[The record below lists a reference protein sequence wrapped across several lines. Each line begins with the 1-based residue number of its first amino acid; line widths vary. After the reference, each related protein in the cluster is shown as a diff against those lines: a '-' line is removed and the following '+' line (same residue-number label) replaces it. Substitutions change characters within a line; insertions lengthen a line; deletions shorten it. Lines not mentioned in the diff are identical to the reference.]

1 MNRPNSENPGSAFD
15 DTLEDILELLEE
27 DTQHFIYLTGA
38 AGTGKTTLIERV
50 KDESLLK
57 KMVVAPTGVAALNI
71 GGSTINSAFR
81 IGFDTFPVIQESKD
95 PRFKKLLKNLEL
107 LIIDEI
113 SMVRAPMLDAISE
126 TLQIHRNSSK
136 PFGGI
141 HVLAC
146 GDLFQLPPV
155 VKENEESAIFER
167 YGSVY
172 FFSADNFRAIEKP
185 IFFELVTSFRQQDD
199 KEFYNLLNNVRLG
212 KNLESSINIINKTC
226 HNPEFDTE
234 SSLIITS
241 RKYRAEQ
248 INDEMLSR
256 IDGPVTAAKSK
267 EQGELNENDL
277 PAPRELRV
285 KEDAKV
291 MFIKNDP
298 DGRWVNGTIGVVI
311 DCSDKNKKVIKVKVD
326 KEVFK
331 VKREE
336 WNKVRYV
343 YDEYNDEMEE
353 EVVSSFKQFPL
364 KLGWAVTIHKAQ
376 GLTLDSCSVDLGEG
390 AFATGQAYV
399 ALSRCK
405 TLDSLNLYRELKVQ
419 DALVDPDIQDFHAEH
434 FGQLYNNN

>member
-1 MNRPNSENPGSAFD
+1 MTAPESDNPTSVFD
-15 DTLEDILELLEE
+15 SKLESILELLEE
-27 DTQHFIYLTGA
+27 EDSQHFIYLPGA

-50 KDESLLK
+50 KDECLLR

-81 IGFDTFPVIQESKD
+81 IGFDTFPNIQESKD
-95 PRFKKLLKNLEL
+95 PRFKKLLKKLEL

-126 TLQIHRNSSK
+126 TLKVHRNSSE

-155 VKENEESAIFER
+155 VKDHEESAIFEK
-167 YGSVY
+167 YDSVY
-172 FFSADNFRAIEKP
+172 FFSALSYKEVANP
-185 IFFELVTSFRQQDD
+185 SFFELSSSFRQKDD
-199 KEFYNLLNNVRLG
+199 EEFYELLNNVRLG
-212 KNLESSINIINKTC
+212 ANLEESIARINSAC

-248 INDEMLSR
+248 INEEMLNL
-256 IDGPVTAAKSK
+256 IEGPATAAKSR
-267 EQGELNENDL
+267 EQGDLNENDL

-311 DCSDKNKKVIKVKVD
+311 DCSDKNKKVIKVKVG

-336 WNKVRYV
+336 WNKVKYV

-353 EVVSSFKQFPL
+353 EIVSSFKQFPL

-376 GLTLDSCSVDLGEG
+376 GLTLESCSVDLGEG

-405 TLDSLNLYRELKVQ
+405 TMESLNLYQELKIK

-434 FGQLYNNN
+434 FG

>member
-1 MNRPNSENPGSAFD
+1 MSRSNSENPASAFD
-15 DTLEDILELLEE
+15 NTLEDILELLEE

-38 AGTGKTTLIERV
+38 AGTGKTTLIEHV
-50 KDESLLK
+50 KDECLLK

-155 VKENEESAIFER
+155 VKENEETAIFER
-167 YGSVY
+167 YESVY
-172 FFSADNFRAIEKP
+172 FFSADNFQAIESP
-185 IFFELVTSFRQQDD
+185 SFFELVSSFRQQDD
-199 KEFYNLLNNVRLG
+199 KEFYDLLNNVRLG
-212 KNLESSINIINKTC
+212 QNLEESIKTINQTC

-248 INDEMLSR
+248 INEEMLNL
-256 IDGPVTAAKSK
+256 IDGPATAAKSK

-285 KEDAKV
+285 KENAKV

-311 DCSDKNKKVIKVKVD
+311 DCSDKNKKVIKVKVG

-336 WNKVRYV
+336 WNKVRYI
-343 YDEYNDEMEE
+343 YDEFNDEMEE

-376 GLTLDSCSVDLGEG
+376 GLTLESCSVDLGDG

-405 TLDSLNLYRELKVQ
+405 TLDSLNLYRELKVR

-434 FGQLYNNN
+434 FG

>member
-1 MNRPNSENPGSAFD
+1 MNRPNSENPVSAFD
-15 DTLEDILELLEE
+15 NTLEDIMELLEE

-81 IGFDTFPVIQESKD
+81 IGFDTFPIIQESKD

-172 FFSADNFRAIEKP
+172 FFSADNFKAIEKP
-185 IFFELVTSFRQQDD
+185 IFFELVSSFRQQDD

-212 KNLESSINIINKTC
+212 KNLESSINMINKTC

-256 IDGPVTAAKSK
+256 IDGPTTAAKSK

-434 FGQLYNNN
+434 FG

>member
-1 MNRPNSENPGSAFD
+1 MSRSNSENPASAFD

-27 DTQHFIYLTGA
+27 DAQHFIYLTGA

-50 KDESLLK
+50 KDECLLK

-155 VKENEESAIFER
+155 VKENEETAIFER
-167 YGSVY
+167 YQSVY
-172 FFSADNFRAIEKP
+172 FFSADNFQAIDNP
-185 IFFELVTSFRQQDD
+185 SFFELVSSFRQQDD
-199 KEFYNLLNNVRLG
+199 KEFYDLLNNVRLG
-212 KNLESSINIINKTC
+212 QNLEESIKTINQTC

-248 INDEMLSR
+248 INEEMLNL
-256 IDGPVTAAKSK
+256 IDGPATAAKSK

-298 DGRWVNGTIGVVI
+298 DGRWVNGTIGLVI
-311 DCSDKNKKVIKVKVD
+311 DCSDKNKKVIKVKVG

-343 YDEYNDEMEE
+343 YDEFNDEMEE

-376 GLTLDSCSVDLGEG
+376 GLTLESCSVDLGDG

-405 TLDSLNLYRELKVQ
+405 TLDSLNLYRELKVR

-434 FGQLYNNN
+434 FG

>member
-1 MNRPNSENPGSAFD
+1 
-15 DTLEDILELLEE
+15 
-27 DTQHFIYLTGA
+27 
-38 AGTGKTTLIERV
+38 
-50 KDESLLK
+50 
-57 KMVVAPTGVAALNI
+57 MVVAPTGVAALNI

-81 IGFDTFPVIQESKD
+81 IGFDTFPNIQESKD
-95 PRFKKLLKNLEL
+95 PRFKKLLKKLEL

-126 TLQIHRNSSK
+126 TLKVHRNSSE

-155 VKENEESAIFER
+155 VKDHEESAIFEK
-167 YGSVY
+167 YDSVY
-172 FFSADNFRAIEKP
+172 FFSALSYKEVANP
-185 IFFELVTSFRQQDD
+185 SFFELSSSFRQKDD
-199 KEFYNLLNNVRLG
+199 EEFYELLNNVRLG
-212 KNLESSINIINKTC
+212 ANLEESIARINSAC

-248 INDEMLSR
+248 INEEMLNL
-256 IDGPVTAAKSK
+256 IEGPATAAKSR
-267 EQGELNENDL
+267 EQGDLNENDL

-311 DCSDKNKKVIKVKVD
+311 DCSDKNKKVIKVKVG

-336 WNKVRYV
+336 WNKVKYV

-353 EVVSSFKQFPL
+353 EIVSSFKQFPL

-376 GLTLDSCSVDLGEG
+376 GLTLESCSVDLGEG

-405 TLDSLNLYRELKVQ
+405 TMESLNLYQELKIK

-434 FGQLYNNN
+434 FG

>member
-1 MNRPNSENPGSAFD
+1 MNRPNSENPVSAFD
-15 DTLEDILELLEE
+15 DTLKDIMQLLDE

-50 KDESLLK
+50 KNKSLLK

-172 FFSADNFRAIEKP
+172 FFSADNFKAIEKP
-185 IFFELVTSFRQQDD
+185 IFFELVSSFRQQDD

-212 KNLESSINIINKTC
+212 KNLESSINMINKTC

-256 IDGPVTAAKSK
+256 IDGPMTAAKSK

-311 DCSDKNKKVIKVKVD
+311 DCSDKNKKVIKVKVG

-434 FGQLYNNN
+434 FG

>member
-1 MNRPNSENPGSAFD
+1 MSRPNSENPASAFD
-15 DTLEDILELLEE
+15 DTLEDILDLLE
-27 DTQHFIYLTGA
+27 DDSQHFIYLTGA

-50 KDESLLK
+50 KDECLLK

-172 FFSADNFRAIEKP
+172 FFSADNFQAIEKP
-185 IFFELVTSFRQQDD
+185 LFFELVSSFRQQDD
-199 KEFYNLLNNVRLG
+199 KDFYNLLNNVRLG
-212 KNLESSINIINKTC
+212 KNLESSISMINKTC

-248 INDEMLSR
+248 INDEMLNR
-256 IDGPVTAAKSK
+256 INGPTTAVKSK

-298 DGRWVNGTIGVVI
+298 EGRWVNGTIGVVI
-311 DCSDKNKKVIKVKVD
+311 DCSDKNKKVIKVKVG

-434 FGQLYNNN
+434 FG

>member
-1 MNRPNSENPGSAFD
+1 MSRSNSENPASAFD
-15 DTLEDILELLEE
+15 NTLEDILELLEE

-50 KDESLLK
+50 KDECLLK

-155 VKENEESAIFER
+155 VKENEETAIFER
-167 YGSVY
+167 YESVY
-172 FFSADNFRAIEKP
+172 FFSADNFQAIESP
-185 IFFELVTSFRQQDD
+185 SFFELVSSFRQQDD
-199 KEFYNLLNNVRLG
+199 KEFYDLLNNVRLG
-212 KNLESSINIINKTC
+212 QNLEESIKTINQTC

-248 INDEMLSR
+248 INEEMLNL
-256 IDGPVTAAKSK
+256 IDGPATAAKSK

-285 KEDAKV
+285 KENAKV

-298 DGRWVNGTIGVVI
+298 DGRWVNGTIGLVI
-311 DCSDKNKKVIKVKVD
+311 DCSDKNKKVIKVKVG

-336 WNKVRYV
+336 WNKVRYI
-343 YDEYNDEMEE
+343 YDEFNDEMEE

-376 GLTLDSCSVDLGEG
+376 GLTLESCSVDLGDG

-405 TLDSLNLYRELKVQ
+405 TLDSLNLYRELKVR

-434 FGQLYNNN
+434 FG

>member
-1 MNRPNSENPGSAFD
+1 MNRPNSENPGPAFD
-15 DTLEDILELLEE
+15 DTLEDIMELLEE

-172 FFSADNFRAIEKP
+172 FFSADNFQAIEKP

-199 KEFYNLLNNVRLG
+199 KMFYNLLNNVRLG
-212 KNLESSINIINKTC
+212 KNLESSINMINKTC

-256 IDGPVTAAKSK
+256 IDGPMTAAKSK

-434 FGQLYNNN
+434 FG

>member
-1 MNRPNSENPGSAFD
+1 MSRSNSENPASAFD
-15 DTLEDILELLEE
+15 DTLRDILELLE
-27 DTQHFIYLTGA
+27 DDSQHFIYLTGA

-50 KDESLLK
+50 KDECLLK

-172 FFSADNFRAIEKP
+172 FFSADNFQAIEKP
-185 IFFELVTSFRQQDD
+185 IFFELVSSFRQQDD
-199 KEFYNLLNNVRLG
+199 QDFYNLLNNIRLG
-212 KNLESSINIINKTC
+212 KNLESSISMINKTC

-256 IDGPVTAAKSK
+256 IEGPTTAAKSK

-298 DGRWVNGTIGVVI
+298 EGRWVNGTIGVVI
-311 DCSDKNKKVIKVKVD
+311 DCSDKNKKVIKVKVG

-353 EVVSSFKQFPL
+353 EMVSSFKQFPL

-434 FGQLYNNN
+434 FG